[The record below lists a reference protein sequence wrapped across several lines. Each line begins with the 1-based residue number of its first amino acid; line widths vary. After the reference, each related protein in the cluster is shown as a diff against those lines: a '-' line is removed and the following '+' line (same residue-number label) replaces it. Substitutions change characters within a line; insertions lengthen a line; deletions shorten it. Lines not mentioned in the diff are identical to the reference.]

1 MENMTEEQRVH
12 VIEIDTSGLPAVQD
26 AETER
31 HASVVETAL
40 AVVVDSND
48 ALEECNGFLVGVVR
62 AIKSVE
68 DVFKEP
74 KRGSNAAHKAV
85 CAAEKNVLE
94 PLRKAET
101 HLRGEG
107 SRWAMR
113 IERERLEA
121 LRREAERQQRRAI
134 EARERAAAEEE
145 ARLAASAEAE
155 DGGLDIFDPL
165 PIPAAP
171 EPEPEPEPVPEL
183 VKTDGVS
190 YRTIWSGEVYDED
203 ALVRA
208 CMTGAAP
215 RGLIVVDLKALK
227 ALAEATK
234 GAAELP
240 GIRWTSEQR
249 SVVRG

>member
-1 MENMTEEQRVH
+1 MEEQKVH

-31 HASVVETAL
+31 HAPVVETAL

-74 KRGSNAAHKAV
+74 KRETNGAHKSV
-85 CAAEKNVLE
+85 CAAEKKVLE
-94 PLRKAET
+94 PLRQAEK

-107 SRWAMR
+107 SRWAMKV
-113 IERERLEA
+113 ERERLAA
-121 LRREAERQQRRAI
+121 LRAQAEEQERRAV

-145 ARLAASAEAE
+145 VRLAAAVEAD
-155 DGGLDIFDPL
+155 DGGLDVFEP
-165 PIPAAP
+165 PATTP
-171 EPEPEPEPVPEL
+171 EPEPEPEPEPLPEL

-190 YRTIWSGEVYDED
+190 YRTVWSGEIYDED

-208 CMTGAAP
+208 CLTGAAP

-227 ALAEATK
+227 ALAESTK
-234 GAAELP
+234 GVTRYP
-240 GIRWTSEQR
+240 GIKWVSEQR